1 MWVFDP
7 TAGQDDFDAVPGL
20 RAAWGDMLD
29 SLYNQNINGHTAW
42 KPGGTDPQPFAIQEL
57 TGWGL
62 SSSDLRFFNPLV
74 IPVPDDAAPVNVNW
88 NALPTSFDARFGGNT
103 TKIYQFL
110 DTPQKFPGLTPPT
123 RIQDEYCEWV
133 VTRDAAGKL
142 TKVAFTSEPP
152 EYYSFLHDPPEHIDP
167 KLTRAL
173 LVELYRT
180 IANDTTVELA
190 DLEDTHGNYD
200 PWNKWNNAA
209 CVHMQQPNN
218 SLGAEVNIAARAAI
232 LRRNANGKLK
242 TDADDLIQCAQ
253 YGDAARQSDPTIG
266 AAVNAVARAGKLIT
280 LANPV
285 GLYMASLDTT
295 GWTTPD
301 GTDPQTFWNVT
312 RGSSVGDESKNMIV
326 HAELSVPPDK
336 GYQLSDLEIAG
347 TPLAYG
353 GQIAARIKMRLG
365 VLVGPASQRPAP
377 RAIGCLGARPEAAP
391 KPHAAAFVSRAS
403 SLP

>member
-1 MWVFDP
+1 MWGFDP

-42 KPGGTDPQPFAIQEL
+42 KLGETRPQPFAIQEL

-62 SSSDLRFFNPLV
+62 SASDLRFFNPLV
-74 IPVPDDAAPVNVNW
+74 TPVPDGTAPSNVNW
-88 NALPTSFDARFGGNT
+88 NALPTSFNAQLGGNT

-110 DTPQKFPGLTPPT
+110 DTPQKFPGLTPLT

-133 VTRDAAGKL
+133 VTRDASGKL
-142 TKVAFTSEPP
+142 LKVAFTSEPP
-152 EYYSFLHDPPEHIDP
+152 EYYAFLHDPPKHLDP
-167 KLTRAL
+167 EQTRAL
-173 LVELYRT
+173 LVKLYQT
-180 IANDTTVELA
+180 IANDATVKLA
-190 DLEDTHGNYD
+190 DLEDGNGNYD
-200 PWNKWNNAA
+200 PWNKWNNTA

-232 LRRNANGKLK
+232 LRHDASGKLK

-266 AAVNAVARAGKLIT
+266 AAVNAVARANKLIT
-280 LANPV
+280 LENPV

-301 GTDPQTFWNVT
+301 GTDPQTFWKVT

-326 HAELSVPPDK
+326 HAELSVPPGK
-336 GYQLSDLEIAG
+336 GYQLSDIKIAG
-347 TPLAYG
+347 TQLAYG

-365 VLVGPASQRPAP
+365 VLVGPVSQGPAP
-377 RAIGCLGARPEAAP
+377 RAIGCLGARPKTAP
-391 KPHAAAFVSRAS
+391 KPHAMTVVHRVSA
-403 SLP
+403 LP